1 VASVLRLSG
10 PEAFSHVAV
19 AFSLSAA
26 ACSLMPTRV
35 GKLLKAAAEVSVPEI
50 IPGLT
55 TIMRCL
61 TKFMIRPA
69 EVMEGFTEATTM
81 VVAVVTVAM
90 VAIVAAT
97 FVPAVV
103 LVEQTA
109 QLLSDHHSEGTS
121 EHTSGDSSEDTS
133 EPTISISRHSVFSIV
148 ARGCPRLLDADARV
162 PVTGRLRQKQIRP
175 SVICRTSDPSQL
187 CRKLGCSTH
196 AEAMES
202 CPSREQHAIEGA
214 IAFDDVD

>member
-1 VASVLRLSG
+1 LIGRCYRRLIAPLSGPIKDQDLRIVASVLRLSG

-26 ACSLMPTRV
+26 ACSLMPSRFS
-35 GKLLKAAAEVSVPEI
+35 KLRPAAADVSVPEI

-55 TIMRCL
+55 TIVRCL
-61 TKFMIRPA
+61 TKFTIRPA
-69 EVMEGFTEATTM
+69 EVMEGFTEATM
-81 VVAVVTVAM
+81 VVAVVTVAMAAM

-121 EHTSGDSSEDTS
+121 EYTSGDSSEDTS
-133 EPTISISRHSVFSIV
+133 ESISISRHSVFSIV
-148 ARGCPRLLDADARV
+148 ARGARACSM
-162 PVTGRLRQKQIRP
+162 PTP
-175 SVICRTSDPSQL
+175 
-187 CRKLGCSTH
+187 GCL
-196 AEAMES
+196 
-202 CPSREQHAIEGA
+202 
-214 IAFDDVD
+214 

>member
-1 VASVLRLSG
+1 LIGRCYRRLIAPLSGPIKDQDLRIVASVLRLSG

-26 ACSLMPTRV
+26 ACSLMPSRFS
-35 GKLLKAAAEVSVPEI
+35 KLRPAAADVSVPEI

-55 TIMRCL
+55 TIVRCL
-61 TKFMIRPA
+61 TKFTIRPA
-69 EVMEGFTEATTM
+69 EVMEGFTEATM
-81 VVAVVTVAM
+81 VVAVVM

-121 EHTSGDSSEDTS
+121 EYTSGDSSEDTS
-133 EPTISISRHSVFSIV
+133 ESISISISRHSVFSIV
-148 ARGCPRLLDADARV
+148 ARGARACSM
-162 PVTGRLRQKQIRP
+162 PTP
-175 SVICRTSDPSQL
+175 
-187 CRKLGCSTH
+187 GCL
-196 AEAMES
+196 
-202 CPSREQHAIEGA
+202 
-214 IAFDDVD
+214 